1 MVIHIMKLNGKNN
14 IIRKSSLN
22 RVVRKGLP
30 EVTAFKIKVCHVDFG
45 GEEYSRK
52 TGKRRGRE
60 SEMEG
65 EREGER
71 ERSQMSRDTEA

>member
-1 MVIHIMKLNGKNN
+1 MKLNEKNN

-30 EVTAFKIKVCHVDFG
+30 EVTAFKIKVCNVDFG
-45 GEEYSRK
+45 GGENIPGSQ
-52 TGKRRGRE
+52 GKG
-60 SEMEG
+60 EG
-65 EREGER
+65 EKVKWRGKERKR

>member
-22 RVVRKGLP
+22 RVVQKGLT
-30 EVTAFKIKVCHVDFG
+30 EVTAFKIKVWHAEFG

-52 TGKRRGRE
+52 TEKRRGRE

-65 EREGER
+65 KREGEG
-71 ERSQMSRDTEA
+71 EKPNE